1 MAKNQQ
7 KSIRK
12 EANIM
17 EPAIGQ
23 ECRILRNIK
32 VPVRDG
38 TKLATN
44 VYLPLTGETCPVVLV
59 RNAYNRA
66 GFIDTFFPKHGMA
79 LVVQDCRG
87 RYESEGEFYP
97 FIHEAEDGYDTLE
110 WIGRQPWCNGKIGMY
125 GDSYLAAT
133 QFYAAPMGSR
143 FLRALNPRFMAGD
156 CWKRAYYCDGV
167 FSLALVWSWLCFES
181 ASRIS
186 QASAMPLLNVPEVLR
201 TLPILTLDEASGV
214 GPISYYRDYVQHSRY
229 DDYWKKLNIRD
240 QCRQLQMPV
249 FLIGGW
255 YDNYAAETAANFLE
269 LRNHAPTPELRN
281 SHRMLIGPW
290 MHGINQSSVLGELDF
305 GEEALREND
314 ATHRW
319 LDTILHDRIAS
330 EFQQAPI
337 RIFVMGINKW
347 RDEYEW
353 PLARTRYVKY
363 YLREGGK
370 LTLESP
376 RLEESPD
383 HYVYDPENPVPT
395 LGGNHS
401 IGPYNPG
408 LYEFVKPGPYDQ
420 RPVEQRSD
428 VLVYT
433 SEVLEQDTEVT
444 GPVMLK
450 LYASSSAVD
459 TDFVAKLTDVY
470 PDGRSINITEGVIR
484 ARFREDVWGNPKLL
498 QPGAVYEFT
507 IDMQVTSNVFK
518 AGHRI
523 RVDITSS
530 NFPLWDRN
538 LNTGNDPGTDT
549 QIMIADQTIY
559 HNTDR
564 PSHIIVPV
572 VKS

>member
-1 MAKNQQ
+1 
-7 KSIRK
+7 
-12 EANIM
+12 M
-17 EPAIGQ
+17 EPAIGM
-23 ECRILRNIK
+23 ECKILRNIM
-32 VPVRDG
+32 VPMRDG

-44 VYLPLTGETCPVVLV
+44 VCLPLAGGPHPVVLV
-59 RNAYNRA
+59 RTAYNRA
-66 GFIDTFFPKHGMA
+66 WCDTFFPTHGMA

-87 RYESEGEFYP
+87 RYESEGVCYP
-97 FIHEAEDGYDTLE
+97 FIHEAKDGHDTLE
-110 WIGRQPWCNGKIGMY
+110 WIGKQPWCNGKIGMS

-133 QFYAAPMGSR
+133 QFLAAPMGSR

-156 CWKRAYYCDGV
+156 CWKRAYYCDGA
-167 FSLALVWSWLCFES
+167 FSLALTWSWLCFEQ

-201 TLPILTLDEASGV
+201 TLPILTLDEASGI
-214 GPISYYRDYVQHSRY
+214 GPVSCYREYVKHSRY
-229 DDYWKKLNIRD
+229 DDHWKMLSIRD
-240 QCRQLQMPV
+240 RYHQFQMPV

-255 YDNYAAETAANFLE
+255 YDNYAAETTANFLG
-269 LRNHAPTPELRN
+269 LRKHAPTEELRD

-290 MHGINQSSVLGELDF
+290 THGINSSPVLGELDF

-314 ATHRW
+314 ATRRW
-319 LDTILHDRIAS
+319 LDAILHDRSAS

-337 RIFVMGINKW
+337 RIFVMGLNKW

-353 PLARTRYVKY
+353 PLARARYVRY
-363 YLREGGK
+363 YLRESGK
-370 LTLESP
+370 LTLENP
-376 RLEESPD
+376 RLKESPD
-383 HYVYDPENPVPT
+383 RYVYDPENPVPT

-408 LYEFVKPGPYDQ
+408 LYEFVKPGPFDQ
-420 RPVEQRSD
+420 RPVEQRPD

-433 SEVLEQDTEVT
+433 SEVLEQDMEVT
-444 GPVMLK
+444 GSVALK

-484 ARFREDVWGNPKLL
+484 ARFREDVWGSPKLL

-549 QIMIADQTIY
+549 QIVIANQTVC
-559 HNTDR
+559 HDAER
-564 PSHIIVPV
+564 SSHLIVQV